1 MLKMLVPVDGSEYG
15 VRAVAYMAKLHDEDA
30 RIEVHLLN
38 VQIPIESGHVRLFV
52 EHDELQDYYRE
63 EGIAALAAARNALD
77 QAGVPYRVHVA
88 VGHIADTIL
97 LYASELN
104 FDIIVMGT
112 HGRSKLMQI
121 ILGSVANDVVKRSS
135 IPVTL
140 IK

>member
-77 QAGVPYRVHVA
+77 QALYLIGFMSRS
-88 VGHIADTIL
+88 GTL
-97 LYASELN
+97 LTQFFS
-104 FDIIVMGT
+104 M
-112 HGRSKLMQI
+112 
-121 ILGSVANDVVKRSS
+121 
-135 IPVTL
+135 PVN
-140 IK
+140 